1 VRRPRQPCATRSTGA
16 DSHVGTRYAGRRG
29 RDERGCGR
37 GRPNCRAVDAVDE
50 IEEQFGEA
58 PRIVAMREV
67 SGVGEDDYPA
77 VRDQFVR

>member
-1 VRRPRQPCATRSTGA
+1 
-16 DSHVGTRYAGRRG
+16 
-29 RDERGCGR
+29 
-37 GRPNCRAVDAVDE
+37 VDE